1 MHVDRVNTRVVGKSW
16 PRLLLVAGATASFWG
31 AVFSIKRWIDHY
43 RSDQA
48 VDDFRVYYYTARLG
62 IEQGWNQIYNQ
73 DALRALMAKHFT
85 GQLALIDGGHTFPN
99 PPPLAWLI
107 APLTFLPFGP
117 AYAIWTLVGLAS
129 LVVAWAIAAPYRGL
143 ARIAMLLTAVAI
155 WPVHYSLIFGQPTPE
170 LIALVAAAW
179 WLLERDRVALAG
191 IALALATGL
200 KPQDMI
206 LVPVAL
212 LLTGRGRVFAWWAGG
227 CVVLGLIFFASLG
240 VQGVVDFWN
249 TTVVVE
255 SYPGHKIMTLAS
267 LFGPGLPAYAL
278 EGGSAVLALYGAW
291 RHRSRLKLVIAL
303 GLLGSVMSAVHAHE
317 SDYCVVLLAA
327 WLVLAT
333 PTSTAVRF
341 WLLPGV
347 VAVQTMAIGL
357 PLPTLLWEIVWLVLL
372 VAERPLREAQ
382 NRNAEGQVGAGDEAR
397 LQSEHAGQRA
407 IQGPGG
413 GEVEI

>member
-1 MHVDRVNTRVVGKSW
+1 MTKGRSL
-16 PRLLLVAGATASFWG
+16 PRMLLVAGASASFWG
-31 AVFSIKRWIDHY
+31 AVFSVKRWVDHY

-73 DALRALMAKHFT
+73 DALRAVMAKHFT
-85 GQLALIDGGHTFPN
+85 GQLAVIDGGHTFPN
-99 PPPLAWLI
+99 PPLLAWMI
-107 APLTFLPFGP
+107 APLTVLPFGP
-117 AYAIWTLVGLAS
+117 AYAIWSLVGLAS
-129 LVVAWAIAAPYRGL
+129 LVIAWAIAAPYRGL
-143 ARIAMLLTAVAI
+143 ARVALLLTALAI

-170 LIALVAAAW
+170 LLALVAAAW
-179 WLLERDRVALAG
+179 WFLERDRAALAG

-200 KPQDMI
+200 KPQDMV

-212 LLTGRGRVFAWWAGG
+212 LLTGRARVFAWWAGG

-240 VQGVVDFWN
+240 IQGIVDFWN

-255 SYPGHKIMTLAS
+255 SFPGHKIMTMAS
-267 LFGPGLPAYAL
+267 LFGLGLPAYAL
-278 EGGSAVLALYGAW
+278 EGGSAALALYGAW

-303 GLLGSVMSAVHAHE
+303 GLLGSVMSAVHGHE

-333 PTSTAVRF
+333 PTSAAVRL

-347 VAVQTMAIGL
+347 VAVQMMAIGL
-357 PLPTLLWEIVWLVLL
+357 ALPTLLWAIVWLVLL

-382 NRNAEGQVGAGDEAR
+382 NRNAERQVGAGDQAGF
-397 LQSEHAGQRA
+397 QPEHTGQGA
-407 IQGPGG
+407 IQRPGG
-413 GEVEI
+413 GEVEV

>member
-1 MHVDRVNTRVVGKSW
+1 MRV
-16 PRLLLVAGATASFWG
+16 
-31 AVFSIKRWIDHY
+31 
-43 RSDQA
+43 
-48 VDDFRVYYYTARLG
+48 
-62 IEQGWNQIYNQ
+62 
-73 DALRALMAKHFT
+73 
-85 GQLALIDGGHTFPN
+85 
-99 PPPLAWLI
+99 
-107 APLTFLPFGP
+107 
-117 AYAIWTLVGLAS
+117 WTLVGLAS

-143 ARIAMLLTAVAI
+143 ARVALLLTAVAI

-179 WLLERDRVALAG
+179 WFLERDRVALAG

-212 LLTGRGRVFAWWAGG
+212 LLTGRARVFAWWAGG

-278 EGGSAVLALYGAW
+278 EGGSAALALYGAW

-333 PTSTAVRF
+333 PTSTAVRL

-382 NRNAEGQVGAGDEAR
+382 NRDAEGQVGAGDEAR
-397 LQSEHAGQRA
+397 LQPEHAGQHA
-407 IQGPGG
+407 IQRPGG
-413 GEVEI
+413 GEVEV